1 MHLNDRLR
9 KFQLHKASALSKK
22 NWMILSLSAE
32 AAAGDSVPRASSREG
47 AGAKCTSVAL
57 VGHQVLAGTKEAKCQ
72 MVRNRFNRSHEILKF
87 TVKANSEMVRNTEK
101 LPSGPVV
108 YKRGICFATEQIQNT
123 SAMRANAWKFK
134 GSVSQTLLGV
144 VENFMCMP

>member
-1 MHLNDRLR
+1 
-9 KFQLHKASALSKK
+9 
-22 NWMILSLSAE
+22 MILFQERHQERVLGQSAPLSHSLAIRSWQVQKKQNAKSFATDSIE
-32 AAAGDSVPRASSREG
+32 AMKSW
-47 AGAKCTSVAL
+47 
-57 VGHQVLAGTKEAKCQ
+57 
-72 MVRNRFNRSHEILKF
+72 KF

-108 YKRGICFATEQIQNT
+108 YKRGIWFATEQIQNT

-134 GSVSQTLLGV
+134 EAVSQTLLGV